1 MFLHKIIIQTA
12 RAPGA
17 DFTRLQ
23 PQCKMRQRSPHSGR
37 RRAAELP
44 VARMEQGCP
53 RAALFFLHLFCY
65 SLIFYLCMHYRVS
78 CFTHLKRL
86 QTMEFGMHFSIWSA
100 LRNMNVMTGGKLKTK
115 ALRAENGIT
124 KSHMKRLSTI
134 AVYSVMPPPEI
145 MPPEIGYW

>member
-1 MFLHKIIIQTA
+1 
-12 RAPGA
+12 
-17 DFTRLQ
+17 
-23 PQCKMRQRSPHSGR
+23 
-37 RRAAELP
+37 
-44 VARMEQGCP
+44 
-53 RAALFFLHLFCY
+53 
-65 SLIFYLCMHYRVS
+65 MHYRVS

-100 LRNMNVMTGGKLKTK
+100 LRNMNVMTGGRLKTK